1 LRSNDKQDRPERDWL
16 AALTA
21 GDKAAW
27 DTFVDRYAGV
37 IHGTARRILGSTG
50 MSADEIGDVV
60 QDVFVRLCRDQFRLL
75 RTFDPDRAGLATWV
89 GVIARSVAL
98 DARRRLRKATVP
110 LDELVVE
117 PAVDPH
123 QPRERLIVPPDL
135 LTPRQR
141 LVLAMICERDMDVAD
156 VAKVLGVGAQTVRST
171 RHKAIVRLRGH
182 FTDENTD

>member
-27 DTFVDRYAGV
+27 NTFVDRSAGV

-141 LVLAMICERDMDVAD
+141 LVLAMIYERDMDVAD

-182 FTDENTD
+182 FTDENSD